1 MNSGT
6 APRRIVILKPSALGD
21 IVHAL
26 PVLSALRDRWPQAH
40 IAWVVNRGFA
50 GLLDGH
56 PELDELIP
64 FDRAAFRGGPFAGAR
79 YAVAFL
85 QSLRAKRFD
94 LVVDLQGLARTGL
107 MAALAGAPVRVGFEQ
122 AREGSRWAYTHRLK
136 VPDAETIHAVDRY
149 RRVVEFLGAAVTPQ
163 RCIVP
168 VNPQEVET
176 VRTLLKPHP
185 RPWVAV
191 AAGAKWLTKRWP
203 PAHFAAVMNR
213 LHAMHGGMA
222 ILVGA
227 AEDEALSR
235 EIVTGLDG
243 PSLDLT
249 GRTALPRLIAVLKTV
264 DVMLANDTGPLH
276 LSAALG
282 TPCVAPYTCTRVA
295 KHGPYGNFAGA
306 VETRVP
312 CAGSYLRQCPNGLI
326 CFDEL
331 TPDRLFPALEA
342 ALRSCRY
349 PH

>member
-1 MNSGT
+1 MTPGYT
-6 APRRIVILKPSALGD
+6 PRRIVILKPSALGD

-26 PVLSALRDRWPQAH
+26 PVLSALRDRWPTAH
-40 IAWVVNRGFA
+40 LAWVVNRGFA

-64 FDRAAFRGGPFAGAR
+64 FDRAAFRGGVLAATR
-79 YAVAFL
+79 YAVDFV
-85 QSLRAKRFD
+85 QRLRATRFD

-107 MAALAGAPVRVGFEQ
+107 MAALAGAPVRVGFAN
-122 AREGSRWAYTHRLK
+122 AREGSRFAYTHRVD

-163 RCIVP
+163 RFVVP
-168 VNPQEVET
+168 VNPREVEA
-176 VRTLLKPHP
+176 VRAQLEPFP
-185 RPWVAV
+185 RPWIAV

-203 PAHFAAVMNR
+203 TTHFASLLQRMQTTR
-213 LHAMHGGMA
+213 GGTA

-227 AEDEALSR
+227 GEDEALSR
-235 EIVTGLDG
+235 EVIAGLAG

-249 GRTALPRLIAVLKTV
+249 GKTPLPRLIALLKGV

-276 LSAALG
+276 LAAALG
-282 TPCVAPYTCTRVA
+282 TPCVAPYTCTKIA

-312 CAGSYLRQCPNGLI
+312 CAGSYLRVCPNGLK

-331 TPDRLFPALEA
+331 APDRLYPALEA
-342 ALRSCRY
+342 VLCSRS
-349 PH
+349 PS